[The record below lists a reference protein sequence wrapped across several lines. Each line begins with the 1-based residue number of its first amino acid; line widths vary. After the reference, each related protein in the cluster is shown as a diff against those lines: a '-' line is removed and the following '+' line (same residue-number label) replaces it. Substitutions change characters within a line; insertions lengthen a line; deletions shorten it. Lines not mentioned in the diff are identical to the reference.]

1 MRNYLLLKAAVI
13 TVIIFSVGMF
23 LGMWMDGQRYEEI
36 KNEITSLNID
46 WNDARLQSLYYQ
58 TFLEDDDSCSS
69 ALEVNKKL
77 TEKIFS
83 FGERLE
89 KYERINRFSE
99 EVLEQKKVYTLLH
112 FQLWLNSINLKKKCN
127 ADYNTIIYFYSH
139 YATGIEEEQQDLQSS
154 VLIDAIHRCD
164 GNLIVFPIPLDMDIQ
179 SIDLIKAQFGI
190 KSTPTILINEQT
202 VLEGVQDTETIKQ
215 IIGC

>member
-1 MRNYLLLKAAVI
+1 
-13 TVIIFSVGMF
+13 
-23 LGMWMDGQRYEEI
+23 MWMDGQRYEEI

-112 FQLWLNSINLKKKCN
+112 FQLWLNSISLKKKCN

>member
-112 FQLWLNSINLKKKCN
+112 FQLWLNSISLKKKCN